1 MGCVCQMKN
10 KKIIINSHFNENKG
24 NMSTIHELTKSLS
37 IKNKTKNYYYH
48 TNKTCWENILDF
60 LTYKE
65 LTIVAQLNKDLQN
78 ISKNHRLLNK
88 FFKEK
93 KSKESILEKKTNKTC
108 KTHNT
113 NVPNI
118 YNNNIIIH
126 SNIIPNNTLENKAFS
141 LEKNNENVKKK
152 KEKKIFFYEDYFT
165 KKKINIQPNNLYI
178 NKFTP
183 SASVCS
189 SSIGYFDHTPSFSDS
204 NISNRK
210 SFYNITNITNININ
224 QYPNSRFNDS

>member
-1 MGCVCQMKN
+1 MKN
-10 KKIIINSHFNENKG
+10 KKIIINSKINENKG
-24 NMSTIHELTKSLS
+24 NFSTFYELNKSMSIR
-37 IKNKTKNYYYH
+37 NKTNNYYYH

-65 LTIVAQLNKDLQN
+65 LTIVAQLNKDLRN

-93 KSKESILEKKTNKTC
+93 ESKQFIIEKKTNKTS

-118 YNNNIIIH
+118 YNNNITIH
-126 SNIIPNNTLENKAFS
+126 SNIKSNNKLENKSLS
-141 LEKNNENVKKK
+141 LEKNEKIQPKN
-152 KEKKIFFYEDYFT
+152 EKKISFYEDYFT
-165 KKKINIQPNNLYI
+165 KKKINIQSNNLYI
-178 NKFTP
+178 NKFP
-183 SASVCS
+183 QSASVCS
-189 SSIGYFDHTPSFSDS
+189 SSIGYYDHTPSFSDD
-204 NISNRK
+204 NMSNRK

-224 QYPNSRFNDS
+224 QYPNSKFNDS

>member
-10 KKIIINSHFNENKG
+10 KKIIINSNINENKG
-24 NMSTIHELTKSLS
+24 NFSTFYELNKSMSIR
-37 IKNKTKNYYYH
+37 NKTNNYYYH

-65 LTIVAQLNKDLQN
+65 LTIVAQLNKDLRN

-93 KSKESILEKKTNKTC
+93 ESKQFIIEKKTNKTS

-118 YNNNIIIH
+118 YNNNITIH
-126 SNIIPNNTLENKAFS
+126 SNIKSNNTLENKSLS
-141 LEKNNENVKKK
+141 LEKNEKIQPKN
-152 KEKKIFFYEDYFT
+152 EKKISFYEDYFT
-165 KKKINIQPNNLYI
+165 KKK
-178 NKFTP
+178 K
-183 SASVCS
+183 
-189 SSIGYFDHTPSFSDS
+189 
-204 NISNRK
+204 
-210 SFYNITNITNININ
+210 
-224 QYPNSRFNDS
+224 

>member
-1 MGCVCQMKN
+1 MKN
-10 KKIIINSHFNENKG
+10 KKIIINSNINENKG
-24 NMSTIHELTKSLS
+24 NFSTFYELNKSMSIR
-37 IKNKTKNYYYH
+37 NKTNNYYYH

-65 LTIVAQLNKDLQN
+65 LTIVAQLNKDLRN

-93 KSKESILEKKTNKTC
+93 ESKQFIIEKKTNKTS

-118 YNNNIIIH
+118 YNNNITIH
-126 SNIIPNNTLENKAFS
+126 SNIKSNNTLENKSLS
-141 LEKNNENVKKK
+141 LEKNEKIQPKN
-152 KEKKIFFYEDYFT
+152 EKKISFYEDYFT
-165 KKKINIQPNNLYI
+165 KKKINIQSNNLCI
-178 NKFTP
+178 NKFTQ

-189 SSIGYFDHTPSFSDS
+189 SSIGYYDQTPSFSED
-204 NISNRK
+204 NLSNRK

-224 QYPNSRFNDS
+224 QYSNSKFNDS

>member
-10 KKIIINSHFNENKG
+10 KKIIINSNINENKG
-24 NMSTIHELTKSLS
+24 NFSTFYELNKSMSIR
-37 IKNKTKNYYYH
+37 NKTNNYYYH

-65 LTIVAQLNKDLQN
+65 LTIVAQLNKDLRN

-93 KSKESILEKKTNKTC
+93 ESKQFIIEKKTNKTS

-118 YNNNIIIH
+118 YNNNITIH
-126 SNIIPNNTLENKAFS
+126 SNIKSNNTLENKSLS
-141 LEKNNENVKKK
+141 LEKNEKIQPKN
-152 KEKKIFFYEDYFT
+152 EKKISFYEDYFT
-165 KKKINIQPNNLYI
+165 KKKINIQSNNLCI
-178 NKFTP
+178 NKFTQ

-189 SSIGYFDHTPSFSDS
+189 SSIGYYDQTPSFSED
-204 NISNRK
+204 NLSNRK

-224 QYPNSRFNDS
+224 QYSNSKFNDS

>member
-10 KKIIINSHFNENKG
+10 KKIIINSNINENKG
-24 NMSTIHELTKSLS
+24 NFSTFYELNKSMSIR
-37 IKNKTKNYYYH
+37 NKTNNYYYH

-65 LTIVAQLNKDLQN
+65 LTIVAQLNKDLRN

-93 KSKESILEKKTNKTC
+93 ESKQFIIEKKTNKTS

-118 YNNNIIIH
+118 YNNNVTIH
-126 SNIIPNNTLENKAFS
+126 SNIKSNNTLENKSLS
-141 LEKNNENVKKK
+141 LEKNEKIQPKN
-152 KEKKIFFYEDYFT
+152 EKKISFYEDYFT
-165 KKKINIQPNNLYI
+165 KKKINIQSNNLCI
-178 NKFTP
+178 NKFTQ

-189 SSIGYFDHTPSFSDS
+189 SSIGYYDQTPSFSED
-204 NISNRK
+204 NLSNRK

-224 QYPNSRFNDS
+224 QYSNSKFNDS